1 LVLQIAETEKNKSYF
16 AAGTGAGAAAGAVA
30 APGAVAG
37 AAGAFAA
44 VAAGDVAGLGATGA
58 ACLAAGADTLSIK
71 PDGLLDAVYVNVIEV
86 SMKMIATAAVNFPRK
101 VPAPPEPKTVW
112 LEPPKAAPMFA
123 PLPA

>member
-1 LVLQIAETEKNKSYF
+1 LVLQIAETEKNKSYL
-16 AAGTGAGAAAGAVA
+16 AAGAGAAAGACA

-44 VAAGDVAGLGATGA
+44 AAAGDVAGLGATGA
-58 ACLAAGADTLSIK
+58 ACLAAGAGALSIK
-71 PDGLLDAVYVNVIEV
+71 PDGLLDAVYVNVMEV